1 MATQNTKNKFHIFN
15 IVIWRTQMEK
25 LPGAYYAIVFILLM
39 FLILESFV

>member
-1 MATQNTKNKFHIFN
+1 MTPQNTKNMIHIFN
-15 IVIWRTQMEK
+15 IFIWRTQMEK